1 MNSYFN
7 DQFFKRN
14 NKKSYDPG
22 TQKPVLHKS
31 ICTGETAAGFKD
43 LAGGA
48 FHEEM
53 LIRGEEDLKRFM
65 DMYGL
70 TERPETE
77 Y

>member
-1 MNSYFN
+1 M
-7 DQFFKRN
+7 FFQRK
-14 NKKSYDPG
+14 KTKSYDPN
-22 TQKPVLHKS
+22 TQKPMLHKS

-43 LAGGA
+43 LDGGGA

-53 LIRGEEDLKRFM
+53 LIRSEEDLKRFM
-65 DMYGL
+65 DMDGL